1 MVHGGLPCRHWGP
14 GLPPASPAF
23 LLTTSCCLW
32 ALARTPG
39 LDTRENPEKLKTSLA
54 WGVWS
59 FSLQTSPG
67 CLDRICLSE
76 SLLGPGGSPLPS
88 LPSGPGL
95 DATQAVSVAV
105 STLSATVWLKAGAL
119 PSGPQASRH
128 QQQRCASGHMGTL
141 RSPHADTAGS
151 LLPGGVVSAARDL
164 SRHT

>member
-14 GLPPASPAF
+14 GLPPASSAF

-88 LPSGPGL
+88 LPSDPHSPL
-95 DATQAVSVAV
+95 LFPISLCTQSSSTFQAAHSV
-105 STLSATVWLKAGAL
+105 
-119 PSGPQASRH
+119 
-128 QQQRCASGHMGTL
+128 
-141 RSPHADTAGS
+141 
-151 LLPGGVVSAARDL
+151 LLPLAWFILALDHSFPFLQTFLVL
-164 SRHT
+164 SSISLASCEY